1 MRFKLYFTLENLQI
15 PIQYRKSIISFFK
28 HCLISYNE
36 TYYKKYYNQKDT
48 NIKNYAFSVYYKQS
62 QIQKENIILK
72 DNKVELNVTTSDYE
86 TGIILYN
93 AFNKQKN
100 KKYPLQDNIMVLQNI
115 VMIPEKQITNP
126 KITIKFQ
133 APLCVR
139 HRIDNKDYYH
149 SYQSKQFQDI
159 IKINIKEQIKITV
172 NGKEII
178 TSSFKKNIK
187 SLLDEKGIEYDD
199 YDKITPDINDE
210 LKDYMQIN
218 IVKIDIKEQ
227 KEYEKVPFEITI
239 NEDDS
244 LSKGE
249 TKVDQEG
256 KDGEKEIT
264 YELIYEDGKLVEKNL
279 VSEKVIKNPTD
290 KVIKKGTKEEITV
303 ASRGSN
309 SRQMSVIATA
319 YATGT
324 ITSTGTKPKWGTIAV
339 DPNVIPYGTK
349 VYIPKFNMTF
359 TAEDCGGAIKG
370 NKIDI
375 FMGSKKEAY
384 SWGRR
389 TIDIYI
395 LN

>member
-1 MRFKLYFTLENLQI
+1 MKIKEKHKIVVFLSSVLI
-15 PIQYRKSIISFFK
+15 MIISLF
-28 HCLISYNE
+28 SYW
-36 TYYKKYYNQKDT
+36 T
-48 NIKNYAFSVYYKQS
+48 
-62 QIQKENIILK
+62 LK
-72 DNKVELNVTTSDYE
+72 
-86 TGIILYN
+86 
-93 AFNKQKN
+93 
-100 KKYPLQDNIMVLQNI
+100 
-115 VMIPEKQITNP
+115 
-126 KITIKFQ
+126 
-133 APLCVR
+133 
-139 HRIDNKDYYH
+139 
-149 SYQSKQFQDI
+149 
-159 IKINIKEQIKITV
+159 KEQIKITI

-187 SLLDEKGIEYDD
+187 DLLDEKGIQYDND
-199 YDKITPDINDE
+199 DKITPNLNDE

-218 IVKIDIKEQ
+218 IVKVDIKEQ

-239 NEDDS
+239 NEGDN

-256 KDGEKEIT
+256 KDGEKEII

-279 VSEKVIKNPTD
+279 VSEKVVKSPTD
-290 KVIKKGTKEEITV
+290 KVIKNGIKEEIKV
-303 ASRGSN
+303 ASRGSS
-309 SRQMSVIATA
+309 SRQMSVVATA

-339 DPNVIPYGTK
+339 DPKVIPYGTK

-375 FMGSKKEAY
+375 YMGSETEAY
-384 SWGRR
+384 SWGKR

>member
-1 MRFKLYFTLENLQI
+1 MKIKEKHKIVVFLSSVLI
-15 PIQYRKSIISFFK
+15 MIISLF
-28 HCLISYNE
+28 SY
-36 TYYKKYYNQKDT
+36 Q
-48 NIKNYAFSVYYKQS
+48 
-62 QIQKENIILK
+62 ILK
-72 DNKVELNVTTSDYE
+72 
-86 TGIILYN
+86 
-93 AFNKQKN
+93 
-100 KKYPLQDNIMVLQNI
+100 
-115 VMIPEKQITNP
+115 
-126 KITIKFQ
+126 
-133 APLCVR
+133 
-139 HRIDNKDYYH
+139 
-149 SYQSKQFQDI
+149 
-159 IKINIKEQIKITV
+159 KEQIKITV

-339 DPNVIPYGTK
+339 DPKVIPYGTK